1 MSAPQLDA
9 PSAAASAR
17 TGFNLS
23 AAAIHHQQL
32 TLFFI
37 LAIAIAGI
45 TAYFQ
50 LGQREDPDFTFR
62 ALTVRTL
69 WPGATSAQVDEQ
81 ITSRIEKKLQE
92 LPYFRRTQSYSK
104 AGESLIVL
112 ELRDTAPRREVAQ
125 LWYQVRKKLGDIAH
139 TLPAEAIGPFFN
151 DEFGDVFGSIYAFTA
166 DGFSMFELRDRLELV
181 RQELLRVPDVSKV
194 ELVGV
199 PQERL
204 YVEIANA
211 RLAALGLDPGQIAA
225 QLQAQN
231 AIVPAGA
238 LQLTTHA
245 VPLRVDGALD
255 SVQSLRDMPLSVPGS
270 GRLLRLGDIADIR
283 RGSADPPQQTLRFQ
297 GRDSIA
303 LAVSMTRDGDV
314 LKLGRNL
321 GEAMARIRADLP
333 VGIEFEQVSD
343 QPRIVRSAVGTFM
356 RALAEAIAIVLLV
369 SFVTLGWRAGAVV
382 ALTIPFVLL
391 ATFLVMSWLRI
402 DLHRISTGALI
413 IALGLLVD
421 DAMIVVEM
429 MVRKLEEGLDKF
441 AAATFA
447 YASTAWP
454 MLSGTLVTA
463 AGFLPIALAR
473 SSTGEYTFD
482 MFSVTTLA
490 LVLSWFAAV
499 IATPLFGWWILRRP
513 SGVKPAHSGA
523 LADQPAASHDN
534 FDTPFY
540 RRLRRLIDAC
550 IAHRWIT
557 IALTAVA
564 LVAGGIGMGLTEKQF
579 FPSSDRA
586 EVIVELWLPEGASFR
601 ATESEVQRLEAFL
614 RQDPDVRTHVVSV
627 GNSLPRFFLS
637 LNQELFRPNYA
648 HGLILTGDVAARD
661 RLLPRLQAHLQTQF
675 PGVRTRAFVTPLG
688 PPVAYPVVFRVS
700 GPDVARLKLL
710 GDEVAAVVRGHG
722 KTRDVHTDWGDRA
735 PAVQVR
741 VDPDRARALGLSTAT
756 VMRALGTSVSGLTIG
771 QWRERDQ
778 LIDIVLRAPEDERV
792 ARSRLAQLQVPVAPG
807 RTVPL
812 SQVAEV
818 RDVMEEPLIR
828 RYSRVPT
835 LSVRADLEPG
845 VQAPDAT
852 AQILPAL
859 RTLQNSLP
867 PGYRIEAGG
876 PYEEN
881 ASAQASIAAGVP
893 LMLFAWLAMLM
904 LQLRSFS
911 LAAMVLLTAPF
922 GLIGVAVGLLGARLP
937 FGFVAM
943 LGMIALMGIIMR
955 NTIILIDQIRQD
967 REAGVA
973 AWIAVREAAVR
984 RFRPIVLTAAAAV
997 LAMIPLTRS
1006 VLWGPMAVAIMAG
1019 LVVATILTLLGV
1031 PAIYAAWYRLR
1042 REPGV

>member
-1 MSAPQLDA
+1 MSAPDLAA
-9 PSAAASAR
+9 PPPAPGAR
-17 TGFNLS
+17 VGFNLS
-23 AAAIHHQQL
+23 AAAIRHQQL

-37 LAIAIAGI
+37 IAIAIAGVA
-45 TAYFQ
+45 AYFQ

-69 WPGATSAQVDEQ
+69 WPGATPAQVDEQ
-81 ITSRIEKKLQE
+81 VTSRIEKKLQE
-92 LPYFRRTQSYSK
+92 IPHFKRTQSYSK

-112 ELRDTAPRREVAQ
+112 ELKDTAPRRDVPQ

-166 DGFSMFELRDRLELV
+166 DGFTLFELRDRLEAV
-181 RQELLRVPDVSKV
+181 RQELLRLPDVAKV

-211 RLAALGLDPGQIAA
+211 RLAALGLDAGQIAA

-238 LQLTTHA
+238 MELPTHA
-245 VPLRVDGALD
+245 VPLRVSGALD
-255 SVQSLRDMPLSVPGS
+255 SVQALRDLPLSVPGS
-270 GRLLRLGDIADIR
+270 GRLLRLGDIAEVR
-283 RGSADPPQQTLRFQ
+283 RGGADPPQQTLRVR
-297 GRDSIA
+297 GREGIA

-314 LKLGRNL
+314 LELGRNL

-343 QPRIVRSAVGTFM
+343 QPRIVKSAVGTFM

-513 SGVKPAHSGA
+513 AAGTPAHGRAHGA
-523 LADQPAASHDN
+523 PHED

-557 IALTAVA
+557 IALTAA
-564 LVAGGIGMGLTEKQF
+564 TLVAGGVGMGLTEKQF

-586 EVIVELWLPEGASFR
+586 ELMVELWLPEGAGLR
-601 ATESEVQRLEAFL
+601 ATEAEVARLEAFL
-614 RQDPDVRTHVVSV
+614 REDPDVRTHVVSV

-648 HGLILTGDVAARD
+648 HGLILVGDVAARD
-661 RLLPRLQAHLQTQF
+661 RLLPRLQAHLQSQF
-675 PGVRTRAFVTPLG
+675 PGVRARAFVTPLG
-688 PPVAYPVVFRVS
+688 PPVAYPVVFRIS
-700 GPDVARLKLL
+700 GPDVARLKTL
-710 GDEVAAVVRGHG
+710 GDEVAAVVRGHPEA
-722 KTRDVHTDWGDRA
+722 REVHTDWGDRA
-735 PAVQVR
+735 PAVQVA
-741 VDPDRARALGLSTAT
+741 VDPDRARALGLSSAA
-756 VMRALGTSVSGLTIG
+756 VMRALGTAVSGLVIG

-818 RDVMEEPLIR
+818 RDVMEEPIIR

-835 LSVRADLEPG
+835 LSVRADLAPG
-845 VQAPDAT
+845 VQAPDAM
-852 AQILPAL
+852 ARMLPGLSAL
-859 RTLQNSLP
+859 QASLP

-881 ASAQASIAAGVP
+881 AAAQASIAAGVP
-893 LMLFAWLAMLM
+893 LMVFAWLALLM

-911 LAAMVLLTAPF
+911 LAAMVLITAPF
-922 GLIGVAVGLLGARLP
+922 GLVGVAVGLLGARLP

-967 REAGVA
+967 RDAGVA

-1019 LVVATILTLLGV
+1019 LVVATALTLLGV

-1042 REPGV
+1042 REAGG